1 MHIIFCKNDIRDDV
15 NGECCDHDVHRE
27 DGLRHFAN
35 DEVPVSQVGEHLN
48 SQWFLKTRFS
58 KARFSKT
65 RFSMVFKA
73 KWKNT
78 LFLSKLTILP
88 KQCL

>member
-1 MHIIFCKNDIRDDV
+1 MMIVMMLMVSVVIMMEAKTCS
-15 NGECCDHDVHRE
+15 VHRE